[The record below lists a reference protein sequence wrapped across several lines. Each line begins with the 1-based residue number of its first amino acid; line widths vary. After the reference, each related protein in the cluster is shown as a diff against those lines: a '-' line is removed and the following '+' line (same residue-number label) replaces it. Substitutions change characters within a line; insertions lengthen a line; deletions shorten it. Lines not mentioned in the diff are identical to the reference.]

1 MCSCPALAQYGY
13 NLGLS
18 CWVQVRKLTY
28 GLAFPA
34 WLQTKCITMD
44 LSGSQEH
51 WLPWLPFAYL
61 LCSIRVPWDG
71 ALALDSRLCLLLIV
85 RKIYQSFP
93 QRRNQFHESNCQWAK
108 MEAHITWICKRHWDS
123 YSINLL
129 KSKGC
134 YKCCQTDRND
144 TTRRGFH
151 SVVRCFAV
159 LSLFNLLAGEHY
171 QLKELLKESLYTVQ
185 GKPLA
190 GVAKS
195 LEIQDLSFWYR
206 TLSEKFQDSIK
217 IYCETRRIAFLF

>member
-1 MCSCPALAQYGY
+1 MFRQIKIQSHFEFSSGLGLPFIPDLFLLSFILLSTPTCSAASSLLQSFGCMCSCPALAQYGY

-108 MEAHITWICKRHWDS
+108 MEAHITWICKWH
-123 YSINLL
+123 
-129 KSKGC
+129 
-134 YKCCQTDRND
+134 
-144 TTRRGFH
+144 
-151 SVVRCFAV
+151 
-159 LSLFNLLAGEHY
+159 
-171 QLKELLKESLYTVQ
+171 
-185 GKPLA
+185 
-190 GVAKS
+190 
-195 LEIQDLSFWYR
+195 
-206 TLSEKFQDSIK
+206 
-217 IYCETRRIAFLF
+217 